1 MRALTDLN
9 YRLCL
14 STRLGRQEQLERCSG
29 PSGSGPVPAQALLSG
44 IGGRV
49 SFPSDCTVVFFRLE
63 AASMPERLGVIR
75 ETRPHIADG
84 LTNFASRVRKYWIV
98 TTVFGFIVAV
108 LDVIA
113 LAIIGVPL
121 FVTWGVLA
129 FVTNYI
135 PNIGFILGVI
145 PPALIALLEGGVA
158 ARSP

>member
-1 MRALTDLN
+1 
-9 YRLCL
+9 
-14 STRLGRQEQLERCSG
+14 
-29 PSGSGPVPAQALLSG
+29 
-44 IGGRV
+44 
-49 SFPSDCTVVFFRLE
+49 
-63 AASMPERLGVIR
+63 MPERLGVIH

-84 LTNFASRVRKYWIV
+84 LANFATRVRKYWIV

-145 PPALIALLEGGVA
+145 PPALIALLDGGVE